1 MRKAAPKP
9 LSDRT
14 GTELAEPG
22 FMPMRFA
29 TAVEA
34 PLIRVKAQRSNARIK
49 FEWPLQAADAG
60 GAWLR

>member
-1 MRKAAPKP
+1 
-9 LSDRT
+9 
-14 GTELAEPG
+14 
-22 FMPMRFA
+22 MPMRFA